1 MILDGYKHNFETML
15 AAARNGDLAL
25 VECTDAKTGEIVI
38 AVCIMID
45 HTDGSTD
52 IMPVAKMFNGNPYE
66 ELIPPLDTEVTDVK
80 DVH

>member
-1 MILDGYKHNFETML
+1 MILDGHKQNFNTML
-15 AAARNGDLAL
+15 DAAKNGDLAL

-38 AVCIMID
+38 AVCIIVE
-45 HTDGSTD
+45 HSDGLID

-66 ELIPPLDTEVTDVK
+66 ELIPPLDTEVK